1 MHFTAGPE
9 ASRAGLVEHL
19 VALGDAVTKG
29 QRVALLHPTAG
40 ARSGSDV
47 ILSPMPGYA
56 LRQTEHAFATPN
68 QLIGKVRTPI
78 QR

>member
-9 ASRAGLVEHL
+9 ASRAGLVERL

-40 ARSGSDV
+40 ARGGSDV

-68 QLIGKVRTPI
+68 QLIGKVGTPM